1 MTTISRDGGW
11 WIHEIHAG
19 AAHRDLLDTPTTS
32 EVNVASKCRH
42 WKTIK
47 YYTDWHNVDEDT
59 TTVPVQ
65 GGMWDYESGV
75 GITRQDTDRI
85 SSQLADF
92 VASMCRH
99 L

>member
-1 MTTISRDGGW
+1 MSTL
-11 WIHEIHAG
+11 E
-19 AAHRDLLDTPTTS
+19 
-32 EVNVASKCRH
+32 
-42 WKTIK
+42 TIK
-47 YYTDWHNVDEDT
+47 YYTDWHNVDEDM

-92 VASMCRH
+92 VASVCRH
-99 L
+99 PEILQFYGYS